1 MANIIKT
8 ETVETAKPATQFK
21 LGERLILPC
30 VVTREEA
37 KELARKLWSND
48 ASAFA
53 GVSAVATNDNLASKV
68 VSLALSKLVF
78 GEHSRLDRVERY
90 ASTLPE
96 YKKSKAGEITG
107 AIGKRISLFRE
118 AVTIGAAIR
127 STITNI
133 DITSTFNLAELFG
146 ASPVLGGMLLPT
158 PPRKVAREDPALAA
172 ARKETLER
180 LEAEKRTKDLTE
192 AENLRL
198 AQIKEREEKEKAEQ
212 ERIAA
217 EQAAMTPQ
225 QRRAAAKAAEQA
237 EQARLAAEQAETA
250 AQAAAEEERIAAELR
265 QQGKTLVMKV
275 HAFCSLATELGIKLT
290 VAQLKALD
298 TLEYGT
304 KAA

>member
-1 MANIIKT
+1 MSQIVK
-8 ETVETAKPATQFK
+8 TAKPAAASFK
-21 LGERLILPC
+21 LADRITLPAM
-30 VVTREEA
+30 VTREDA
-37 KELARKLWSND
+37 KELARNLWASD

-53 GVSAVATNDNLASKV
+53 GVSAVASNDNLASKV

-78 GEHSRLDRVERY
+78 GEHSRLDRIERY
-90 ASTLPE
+90 AATLPE

-127 STITNI
+127 NTVPNI
-133 DITSTFNLAELFG
+133 DTASTFNLAQLFG
-146 ASPVLGGMLLPT
+146 ASPVLGGMLLPP
-158 PPRKVAREDPALAA
+158 PPRKVTREDPTLAA

-180 LEAEKRTKDLTE
+180 IEAEKRTKDLTE

-217 EQAAMTPQ
+217 EQAAMTPR
-225 QRRAAAKAAEQA
+225 QRKAAAKAAEQA
-237 EQARLAAEQAETA
+237 EQARLAAEQAEAA

-275 HAFCSLATELGIKLT
+275 HAFCSLATELGVKLT
-290 VAQLKALD
+290 ITQLKTLNA
-298 TLEYGT
+298 LEYGT